1 MAKDTRFELRCTAT
15 EMALW
20 KSVAAN
26 AGLSLADWIRSRLLS
41 ADTVPESPRAAL
53 VDEVQIEDRGGC
65 LEATALSLQAFN
77 DDPPSKPVRSR
88 VRKKSEPI
96 ASDIPEIPAFE
107 ELAVDDQACADCG
120 EFTCICRSLENV
132 GPPSK
137 EVSAAMACHSPSAE
151 LEALLPTAEEMAA
164 VVGEV
169 YLPNVSMPEDPSGL
183 PDLTPE
189 ECERVLLRGSVALA
203 DGRFVVLDSPPA
215 SLFPVPAQRHKF
227 KRHQKCTTEK
237 CERGLMGPACT
248 LCRMA
253 NAISF

>member
-53 VDEVQIEDRGGC
+53 VDEAAGQIEDRGGC
-65 LEATALSLQAFN
+65 LEATALK

-88 VRKKSEPI
+88 VRKKAEPI
-96 ASDIPEIPAFE
+96 ASDIPEIPEFE
-107 ELAVDDQACADCG
+107 ELIA
-120 EFTCICRSLENV
+120 
-132 GPPSK
+132 
-137 EVSAAMACHSPSAE
+137 
-151 LEALLPTAEEMAA
+151 
-164 VVGEV
+164 
-169 YLPNVSMPEDPSGL
+169 
-183 PDLTPE
+183 
-189 ECERVLLRGSVALA
+189 
-203 DGRFVVLDSPPA
+203 SPPA
-215 SLFPVPAQRHKF
+215 SSFPVEAPACAECGESPCICRALENVEPPSVQVAAVMLPTVTSFEEAAEACIDTCRHAEEVEVEPSAPGPPRHKF
-227 KRHQKCTTEK
+227 NRHPKCTTEK